1 MSIMTGLLPA
11 GGTAQSADTILV
23 YNYLSEKRCSERCS
37 VSTSSNWGLSAL
49 RLGPLLAKQIIRL
62 KGFTVCMLT
71 HQHSLKQWNRNNI
84 SVEFLLF
91 YE

>member
-1 MSIMTGLLPA
+1 MGIMTGLLPA
-11 GGTAQSADTILV
+11 GGTAPSADTILV

-62 KGFTVCMLT
+62 KRV
-71 HQHSLKQWNRNNI
+71 HSLHANTPALTETMEQK
-84 SVEFLLF
+84 
-91 YE
+91 